1 MYLVVAFGFPSR
13 RRCDRGAAPGF
24 SQNHEVDR
32 RDRRDCRFGALR
44 RGINGQ
50 TAPARPRPDEKRL
63 KVRVGGEWMARQR
76 MWPTP
81 ATWPIAATMIVA
93 AGRVATVAAAPE
105 GSRAHRRADR
115 PSRQGLIE
123 ES

>member
-1 MYLVVAFGFPSR
+1 MYLVVTSGFPSR
-13 RRCDRGAAPGF
+13 PRCDRGAAPGF

-32 RDRRDCRFGALR
+32 RDRRFGALR

-63 KVRVGGEWMARQR
+63 KVRVGSEWMARQR
-76 MWPTP
+76 MWSTP

-105 GSRAHRRADR
+105 
-115 PSRQGLIE
+115 
-123 ES
+123 